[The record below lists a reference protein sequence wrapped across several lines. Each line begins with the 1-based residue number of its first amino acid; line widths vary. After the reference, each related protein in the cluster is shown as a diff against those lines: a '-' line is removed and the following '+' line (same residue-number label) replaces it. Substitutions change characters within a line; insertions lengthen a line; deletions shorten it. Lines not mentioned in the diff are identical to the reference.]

1 VVVVHVGDSVALDL
15 AAFVDTVDNVFLY
28 KVRF

>member
-1 VVVVHVGDSVALDL
+1 VVIVHAGGGVALDL
-15 AAFVDTVDNVFLY
+15 AAFVDSVDNVFLY